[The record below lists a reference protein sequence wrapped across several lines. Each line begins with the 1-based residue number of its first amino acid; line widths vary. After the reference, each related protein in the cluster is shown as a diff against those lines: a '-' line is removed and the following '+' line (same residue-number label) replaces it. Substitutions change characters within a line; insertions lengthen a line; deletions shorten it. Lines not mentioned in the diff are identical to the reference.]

1 MKIKG
6 KKRYLTVTKED
17 VSKFI
22 EYILIARNA
31 YIDDDVPVE
40 DVNDLLFR
48 FLKLKGGGIYFRGK
62 NSSRMHSVRFL

>member
-22 EYILIARNA
+22 EYILTARNA
-31 YIDDDVPVE
+31 YIDDDIPVE
-40 DVNDLLFR
+40 DVDRILFR
-48 FLKLKGGGIYFRGK
+48 FLKLNKKLRA
-62 NSSRMHSVRFL
+62 

>member
-1 MKIKG
+1 MDIEKKTEGLQMKG
-6 KKRYLTVTKED
+6 KKKKKYLTVSKED
-17 VSKFI
+17 VNKFI

-48 FLKLKGGGIYFRGK
+48 FLKLKKKLYA
-62 NSSRMHSVRFL
+62 

>member
-6 KKRYLTVTKED
+6 KKRFLTVTKED

-31 YIDDDVPVE
+31 YIDNDVPVE
-40 DVNDLLFR
+40 DVDKILFR
-48 FLKLKGGGIYFRGK
+48 FLKLNKKLRA
-62 NSSRMHSVRFL
+62 

>member
-1 MKIKG
+1 MKFKG
-6 KKRYLTVTKED
+6 KKRYLTVSKED
-17 VSKFI
+17 VNKFI

-48 FLKLKGGGIYFRGK
+48 FVKLKQK
-62 NSSRMHSVRFL
+62 LHA

>member
-1 MKIKG
+1 MKFKG
-6 KKRYLTVTKED
+6 KKRYLTVSKED
-17 VSKFI
+17 VNKFI

-48 FLKLKGGGIYFRGK
+48 FLKLKK
-62 NSSRMHSVRFL
+62 KLNA

>member
-31 YIDDDVPVE
+31 YIDDEIPVDDV
-40 DVNDLLFR
+40 DRILFR
-48 FLKLKGGGIYFRGK
+48 FIKLKKKLRA
-62 NSSRMHSVRFL
+62 

>member
-22 EYILIARNA
+22 KYILIARNA

-40 DVNDLLFR
+40 DVDKILFR
-48 FLKLKGGGIYFRGK
+48 FLKLNKKLRA
-62 NSSRMHSVRFL
+62 

>member
-31 YIDDDVPVE
+31 YIDDDIPVE
-40 DVNDLLFR
+40 DVNDMLFR
-48 FLKLKGGGIYFRGK
+48 FMKAKKKLRA
-62 NSSRMHSVRFL
+62 

>member
-48 FLKLKGGGIYFRGK
+48 FLKLKK
-62 NSSRMHSVRFL
+62 KLHA